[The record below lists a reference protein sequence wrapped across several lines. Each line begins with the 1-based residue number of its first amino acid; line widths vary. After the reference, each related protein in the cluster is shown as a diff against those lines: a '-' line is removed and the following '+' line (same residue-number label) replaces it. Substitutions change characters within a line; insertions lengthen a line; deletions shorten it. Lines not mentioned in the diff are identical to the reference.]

1 MEESLGSALTTLI
14 PLALVVALSPLTVIP
29 AVLVLHSS
37 KPRPTS
43 LAFLAGWVVGLVG
56 LTVVFIEASSLA
68 GGEQH
73 TRPAWMSW
81 VRIILGAAL
90 IVFGVYRFVTRH
102 RHTEQPRWM
111 RPFAKLTP
119 GRAGLTGVAVAV
131 VRPEVLALVAT
142 AGLEI
147 GAGGLSTAGAW
158 TCGVLFIA
166 VAASTVAI
174 PVLAYAIAGERLD
187 PTMARIKDWMDRNL
201 GAMEAVVL
209 VVIGLMVI
217 EKGISS
223 LS

>member
-1 MEESLGSALTTLI
+1 MGAALTTLI

-29 AVLVLHSS
+29 AVLVLHTPR
-37 KPRPTS
+37 PRPTG
-43 LAFLAGWVVGLVG
+43 LAFLGGWVAGLIA
-56 LTVVFIEASSLA
+56 LTLVFIEASSLA

-73 TRPAWMSW
+73 TRPAWISW
-81 VRIILGAAL
+81 VRVLLGAAL
-90 IVFGVYRFVTRH
+90 IVFGVYRFLTRH

-119 GRAGLTGVAVAV
+119 GRAGVTGLAVAV
-131 VRPEVLALVAT
+131 VRPEVLVLVAT

-147 GAGGLSTAGAW
+147 GAGGLSAADSW
-158 TCGVLFIA
+158 ISGVLFIA

-174 PVLAYAIAGERLD
+174 PVLAYAFAGERLD
-187 PTMARIKDWMDRNL
+187 PTMARIKYWMDRNQ

-217 EKGISS
+217 EKGINA
-223 LS
+223 LL